1 MKKMIALVALVT
13 LTLASCQKS
22 YECECTSATNL
33 NTTTE
38 SHKGSD
44 AADAC
49 SDATSV
55 LEMKVC
61 TPKQ

>member
-1 MKKMIALVALVT
+1 MIALVALVT

-22 YECECTSATNL
+22 YECECSTLAGE
-33 NTTTE
+33 TTE

-49 SDATSV
+49 ADATSV